1 MAPNTEKEITM
12 DEVKKHN
19 TAEDCW
25 LVIGNDATGEYRFFF
40 YLQLSLHVLVIIW
53 MLGYPLYIVWQY

>member
-1 MAPNTEKEITM
+1 M

-40 YLQLSLHVLVIIW
+40 YLQLSLHVLNIIW